1 MIKKIRLL
9 IASLAILNILFTPL
23 GYAGYPR
30 VVYQIQG
37 LNQNLISPVKHRLE
51 QSLQTLI
58 RPSTE
63 DVQFWYQH
71 SVSDIKQTLEAYG
84 YFKPSIKH
92 TLKKIDA
99 DWNASYQISV
109 GPPLKITTLKIS
121 VEGKKQD
128 PKINSQR
135 LGFWQGAAKMRQPEC
150 INIHEDCK
158 LSGNATKNSSAKS
171 ITKLIADFPLHI
183 GDTFRSESYENAK
196 QKLLTK
202 VVAEGYLSA
211 YFSKHTILIN
221 RQAYTAKLIL
231 TLNTGPRYYF
241 GPITFQQSILSNS
254 LLQRYIPFKSSD
266 PYSSK
271 QLLKLQDNLNK
282 SGYFQNV
289 SIPDSQISKQ
299 NPNLPVTFI
308 LTPRPSQQYTAGIGY
323 GTDMGIRG
331 TLGWESRYLNKA
343 GHRLSI
349 FSQLSKI
356 QNSLRTTYTIPGKH
370 PNTDNYNINFAIVR
384 KKLTQVTTTTQQLG
398 IGSLS
403 KWKGWQRNLFL
414 NYQIERFNYLNRP
427 KTNSHLLTPGINL
440 SYSKFDNPLF
450 ALHGYQLNFR
460 LQGADKNL
468 LSNTSFLQTELQG
481 KYILSW
487 DDNSRLLFRGDVG
500 YTLTSNLEN
509 FPPSLLFYAGGSQ
522 SVRGYAYQ
530 AFGPAR
536 YLMAGSVEYQ
546 HRLINNFYGAI
557 FFDAGNAVN
566 NFPINLQ
573 KGSGIGLVWASPLGP
588 MEITAGK
595 ALDLPGHP
603 IRFQF
608 TMGFDFL

>member
-1 MIKKIRLL
+1 MIRKIKLT
-9 IASLAILNILFTPL
+9 ITSLALLNILFTPL
-23 GYAGYPR
+23 GYAEHPR

-37 LNQNLISPVKHRLE
+37 LNQDLMSSVQHQLV
-51 QSLQTLI
+51 QSLQSLTD
-58 RPSTE
+58 PSTE

-71 SVSDIKQTLEAYG
+71 SVSGIKQTLEAYG

-92 TLKKIDA
+92 TLKKIDVG
-99 DWNASYQISV
+99 WNVSYQISV
-109 GPPLKITTLKIS
+109 GPPLKITTLQIS
-121 VEGKKQD
+121 VKAKEAKQD
-128 PKINSQR
+128 PKI
-135 LGFWQGAAKMRQPEC
+135 
-150 INIHEDCK
+150 
-158 LSGNATKNSSAKS
+158 
-171 ITKLIADFPLHI
+171 TKLINDFPLHR
-183 GDTFRSESYENAK
+183 GDIFRSDVYENAK

-202 VVAEGYLSA
+202 VIAEGYLSA

-221 RQAYTAKLIL
+221 RQTYAAKLIL

-241 GPITFQQSILSNS
+241 GPITFQQSILNNN
-254 LLQRYIPFKSSD
+254 LLQRYIPFKSGN
-266 PYSSK
+266 PYSSAL
-271 QLLKLQDNLNK
+271 LLKIQDNLNK

-289 SIPDSQISKQ
+289 SISDSPLNKQ
-299 NPNLPVTFI
+299 NQNVPINFI

-323 GTDMGIRG
+323 GTDVGIRG
-331 TLGWESRYLNKA
+331 TLGWDSRYLNKA

-356 QNSLRTTYTIPGKH
+356 QNSLQTTYTIPGKH
-370 PNTDNYNINFAIVR
+370 PNTDNYNINFAIVK

-398 IGSLS
+398 IGSVS

-414 NYQIERFNYLNRP
+414 NYQIERFNYLNQP

-440 SYSKFDNPLF
+440 SYRKFDNPLF
-450 ALHGYQLNFR
+450 ALHGYQLDFR

-500 YTLTSNLEN
+500 YTLTPNLEN
-509 FPPSLLFYAGGSQ
+509 FPPSLLFYTGGSQ

-530 AFGPAR
+530 SLGPAR
-536 YLMAGSVEYQ
+536 YLMTGSVEYQ

-557 FFDAGNAVN
+557 FIDAGNAVN
-566 NFPINLQ
+566 NFPISLQ

-588 MEITAGK
+588 MEITAAK
-595 ALDLPGHP
+595 ALNLPGHP
-603 IRFQF
+603 IRLQF

>member
-1 MIKKIRLL
+1 MIRKIRLI

-23 GYAGYPR
+23 GYAEYPR
-30 VVYQIQG
+30 VAYQIQG
-37 LNQNLISPVKHRLE
+37 LNQDLMSPVQHRLD
-51 QSLQTLI
+51 QNLQTLVH
-58 RPSTE
+58 PSTE
-63 DVQFWYQH
+63 DFQFWFQH
-71 SVSDIKQTLEAYG
+71 SISDIKQTLEAYG

-92 TLKKIDA
+92 SLKKIDTS
-99 DWNASYQISV
+99 WNASYQISV
-109 GPPLKITTLKIS
+109 GPPLKITTLKVS
-121 VEGKKQD
+121 VEDTKQD
-128 PKINSQR
+128 PK
-135 LGFWQGAAKMRQPEC
+135 
-150 INIHEDCK
+150 
-158 LSGNATKNSSAKS
+158 

-183 GDTFRSESYENAK
+183 GDTFRSEAYEDAK
-196 QKLLTK
+196 HKLLAK
-202 VVAEGYLSA
+202 LVAEGYLSA

-221 RQAYTAKLIL
+221 RQAYTAQLIL
-231 TLNTGPRYYF
+231 ILNTGPRYYF
-241 GPITFQQSILSNS
+241 GPITFQQSILNNS
-254 LLQRYIPFKSSD
+254 LLQRYIPFKRGTL
-266 PYSSK
+266 YSST

-289 SIPDSQISKQ
+289 SIRDSQINKQ
-299 NPNLPVTFI
+299 TQNLPVTFI

-323 GTDMGIRG
+323 GTDVGMRG
-331 TLGWESRYLNKA
+331 TLGWESRYLNKE

-356 QNSLRTTYTIPGKH
+356 QNSLQTTYTIPGKH

-384 KKLTQVTTTTQQLG
+384 KKITQVTTTTQQLG
-398 IGSLS
+398 IGSMS

-427 KTNSHLLTPGINL
+427 TANSHLLTPGINL

-460 LQGADKNL
+460 LQGADQHL
-468 LSNTSFLQTELQG
+468 LSTTSFLQAELQG

-487 DDNSRLLFRGDVG
+487 NDNNRFLFRGDVG
-500 YTLTSNLEN
+500 YTLTSNLAN

-530 AFGPAR
+530 SLGPGR
-536 YLMAGSVEYQ
+536 YLMTGNIEYQ
-546 HRLINNFYGAI
+546 HRIINNFYGAI

-588 MEITAGK
+588 MEVTAGK

>member
-1 MIKKIRLL
+1 MIRKIKLA
-9 IASLAILNILFTPL
+9 IAGFAILNILCASS
-23 GYAGYPR
+23 GYAEYPP

-37 LNQNLISPVKHRLE
+37 LNQDLMSPVQRRLDR
-51 QSLQTLI
+51 SLQTLTQ
-58 RPSTE
+58 PSTE
-63 DVQFWYQH
+63 DIQSWYRQ

-84 YFKPSIKH
+84 YFKPSIKP
-92 TLKKIDA
+92 TFKKIDSSW
-99 DWNASYQISV
+99 DASYQISV
-109 GPPLKITTLKIS
+109 GPPLKITTLQVS
-121 VEGKKQD
+121 VEDEEAKQD
-128 PKINSQR
+128 PKI
-135 LGFWQGAAKMRQPEC
+135 
-150 INIHEDCK
+150 
-158 LSGNATKNSSAKS
+158 
-171 ITKLIADFPLHI
+171 TKLIDDFPLHV
-183 GDTFRSESYENAK
+183 GDVFRSEAYENAK
-196 QKLLTK
+196 QKLLAK
-202 VVAEGYLSA
+202 FVAKGYLSA

-241 GPITFQQSILSNS
+241 GPITFQQSILNNS
-254 LLQRYIPFKSSD
+254 LLERYIPFKRGT
-266 PYSSK
+266 PYSSI

-289 SIPDSQISKQ
+289 SIRDSQISKL
-299 NPNLPVTFI
+299 NKNLPVTFI

-323 GTDMGIRG
+323 GTDVGMRG
-331 TLGWESRYLNKA
+331 TLGWESRYLNRE

-356 QNSLRTTYTIPGKH
+356 QKSLQTTYTIPGKH

-398 IGSLS
+398 IGSMN

-414 NYQIERFNYLNRP
+414 NYQIERFHYINRP
-427 KTNSHLLTPGINL
+427 MTNSRLLTPGINL

-450 ALHGYQLNFR
+450 VRHGYQLNFR
-460 LQGADKNL
+460 LQGADQNL

-487 DDNSRLLFRGDVG
+487 NDNSRFLFRSDIG
-500 YTLTSNLEN
+500 YTVASNLAN

-522 SVRGYAYQ
+522 SVRGYAYESL
-530 AFGPAR
+530 GPGR
-536 YLMAGSVEYQ
+536 YLMTGSVEYQ

-566 NFPINLQ
+566 NFPVHLQ
-573 KGSGIGLVWASPLGP
+573 KGSGLGLVWASPLGP
-588 MEITAGK
+588 MEATVGK

>member
-1 MIKKIRLL
+1 MIRKIRLI
-9 IASLAILNILFTPL
+9 IANLALLNILFTPL
-23 GYAGYPR
+23 GYAEYPP

-37 LNQNLISPVKHRLE
+37 LKQDLMSPVQHRLDR
-51 QSLQTLI
+51 SLQTLTQS
-58 RPSTE
+58 STE
-63 DVQFWYQH
+63 AIQFWYQH

-84 YFKPSIKH
+84 YFKPSIKCS
-92 TLKKIDA
+92 LKKIDA
-99 DWNASYQISV
+99 SWDASYQISV
-109 GPPLKITTLKIS
+109 GPPLKITALKIS
-121 VEGKKQD
+121 VEATKSD
-128 PKINSQR
+128 PK
-135 LGFWQGAAKMRQPEC
+135 
-150 INIHEDCK
+150 
-158 LSGNATKNSSAKS
+158 
-171 ITKLIADFPLHI
+171 ITKLIANFPLHR
-183 GDTFRSESYENAK
+183 GDIFRSEAYEDAK
-196 QKLLTK
+196 QKLLAK
-202 VVAEGYLSA
+202 VVAEGYLST

-241 GPITFQQSILSNS
+241 GPITFQQSILNNS
-254 LLQRYIPFKSSD
+254 LLQRYIPFKSGD
-266 PYSSK
+266 AYSSTL
-271 QLLKLQDNLNK
+271 LLKLQDNLSK

-289 SIPDSQISKQ
+289 SIPDSPISKQ
-299 NPNLPVTFI
+299 SQNVPINFI

-323 GTDMGIRG
+323 GTDVGIRG

-349 FSQLSKI
+349 FSQLSKV
-356 QNSLRTTYTIPGKH
+356 QNSLQTTYTIPGKY

-398 IGSLS
+398 IGSVS
-403 KWKGWQRNLFL
+403 KWKGWQRNVFL
-414 NYQIERFNYLNRP
+414 NYQIERFNYLNQP

-450 ALHGYQLNFR
+450 ARHGYQLNFR

-468 LSNTSFLQTELQG
+468 LSNTSFLQTEVQG

-500 YTLTSNLEN
+500 YTLTSNLAN

-530 AFGPAR
+530 SLGPAR
-536 YLMAGSVEYQ
+536 YLMTGSVEYQ

-566 NFPINLQ
+566 NFPIHLQ
-573 KGSGIGLVWASPLGP
+573 KGSGLGLVWASPLGP
-588 MEITAGK
+588 MEVTAGK

-608 TMGFDFL
+608 TMGLDFL

>member
-1 MIKKIRLL
+1 MIRKIKLI
-9 IASLAILNILFTPL
+9 IASLALLNILFTPL
-23 GYAGYPR
+23 GYAEYPPR

-37 LNQNLISPVKHRLE
+37 LNQDLMGPVQNHLDRSL
-51 QSLQTLI
+51 QSLVH
-58 RPSTE
+58 PSTE
-63 DVQFWYQH
+63 EVQFWYQH
-71 SVSDIKQTLEAYG
+71 SVSDIQQTLEAYG

-92 TLKKIDA
+92 SLKKIDA
-99 DWNASYQISV
+99 SWNANYQIFV

-121 VEGKKQD
+121 VENAKQN
-128 PKINSQR
+128 PK
-135 LGFWQGAAKMRQPEC
+135 
-150 INIHEDCK
+150 
-158 LSGNATKNSSAKS
+158 
-171 ITKLIADFPLHI
+171 ITKLIVDFPLHV
-183 GDTFRSESYENAK
+183 GDIFRSEVYEDAK
-196 QKLLTK
+196 QKLLAK

-211 YFSKHTILIN
+211 SFSKHTILVN

-241 GPITFQQSILSNS
+241 GPITFKQSILNNN
-254 LLQRYIPFKSSD
+254 LLQRYIPFKSGD
-266 PYSSK
+266 PYSSI

-289 SIPDSQISKQ
+289 SIPDSQLNKQ
-299 NPNLPVTFI
+299 NQNLPITFI

-323 GTDMGIRG
+323 GTDVGVRG
-331 TLGWESRYLNKA
+331 TLGWESRYLNKE

-349 FSQLSKI
+349 LSQLSKV
-356 QNSLRTTYTIPGKH
+356 QNSLQTTYTIPGKH

-384 KKLTQVTTTTQQLG
+384 KKLTQVARTTQQLG
-398 IGSLS
+398 IGSIS

-414 NYQIERFNYLNRP
+414 NYQIERFNYLNQP
-427 KTNSHLLTPGINL
+427 KTSSHLLTPGINL

-460 LQGADKNL
+460 LQGASQNI

-487 DDNSRLLFRGDVG
+487 DDNSRLLFRSDIG
-500 YTLTSNLEN
+500 YTLTSNLAN

-530 AFGPAR
+530 SLGPAR
-536 YLMAGSVEYQ
+536 YLMIGSVEYQ

>member
-1 MIKKIRLL
+1 MIRKIKLA
-9 IASLAILNILFTPL
+9 IASLALLDILFTPL
-23 GYAGYPR
+23 GYAEYPR
-30 VVYQIQG
+30 VTYQIQG
-37 LNQNLISPVKHRLE
+37 LNPDLMSPVQHRLD
-51 QSLQTLI
+51 QSLQTLVH
-58 RPSTE
+58 PSTE
-63 DVQFWYQH
+63 AIQFWYRH

-84 YFKPSIKH
+84 YFKSSIKH
-92 TLKKIDA
+92 SLKKIDA
-99 DWNASYQISV
+99 SWDASYQISV
-109 GPPLKITTLKIS
+109 GSPLKITTLKIS
-121 VEGKKQD
+121 VEDTKSS
-128 PKINSQR
+128 PK
-135 LGFWQGAAKMRQPEC
+135 
-150 INIHEDCK
+150 
-158 LSGNATKNSSAKS
+158 
-171 ITKLIADFPLHI
+171 ITKLIANFPLHR
-183 GDTFRSESYENAK
+183 GDTFRSDAYEDAK
-196 QKLLTK
+196 QKLLAK

-231 TLNTGPRYYF
+231 ILNTGPRYYF
-241 GPITFQQSILSNS
+241 GPITFQQSILNNS
-254 LLQRYIPFKSSD
+254 LLQRYISFKSGD
-266 PYSSK
+266 PYSSTK
-271 QLLKLQDNLNK
+271 LLKLQDNLNK

-289 SIPDSQISKQ
+289 SIPDSQINQQ
-299 NPNLPVTFI
+299 NQNLPVTFI

-323 GTDMGIRG
+323 GTDVGMRG

-349 FSQLSKI
+349 FSQLSKV
-356 QNSLRTTYTIPGKH
+356 QNSLQTTYIIPGKH
-370 PNTDNYNINFAIVR
+370 PNTDNYNINFAIVS

-398 IGSLS
+398 IGSIGRWRG
-403 KWKGWQRNLFL
+403 WKRNLFL
-414 NYQIERFNYLNRP
+414 NYQIERFNYLNRS

-440 SYSKFDNPLF
+440 SYGKFDNPLF

-460 LQGADKNL
+460 LQGADQNL
-468 LSNTSFLQTELQG
+468 LSNTSFLQTEIQG

-500 YTLTSNLEN
+500 YTLTPNLEN

-530 AFGPAR
+530 SLGPAR
-536 YLMAGSVEYQ
+536 YLMTGSVEYQ
-546 HRLINNFYGAI
+546 YRLINNFYGAI

-573 KGSGIGLVWASPLGP
+573 KGSGLGLIWKSPLGP
-588 MEITAGK
+588 MEVTAGK

>member
-1 MIKKIRLL
+1 MIRKIK
-9 IASLAILNILFTPL
+9 LAIAGLAVLNILFTSS
-23 GYAGYPR
+23 GYAEYPG

-37 LNQNLISPVKHRLE
+37 LNQDLMSPVQHRLD
-51 QSLQTLI
+51 QSLQALTQ
-58 RPSTE
+58 PSTE
-63 DVQFWYQH
+63 AIQFWYQH
-71 SVSDIKQTLEAYG
+71 SVSDIEQTLEAYG

-92 TLKKIDA
+92 SLKKIDA
-99 DWNASYQISV
+99 SWNASYQIFV

-121 VEGKKQD
+121 IEDTTQD
-128 PKINSQR
+128 PKI
-135 LGFWQGAAKMRQPEC
+135 
-150 INIHEDCK
+150 I
-158 LSGNATKNSSAKS
+158 
-171 ITKLIADFPLHI
+171 KLIADFPLHK
-183 GDTFRSESYENAK
+183 GDIFRSEAYEDAK
-196 QKLLTK
+196 QKLLAK
-202 VVAEGYLSA
+202 LVAEGYLSV
-211 YFSKHTILIN
+211 YFSKHAVEIN
-221 RQAYTAKLIL
+221 RKAYTATLLL

-241 GPITFQQSILSNS
+241 GPITFQQTTLSNS
-254 LLQRYIPFKSSD
+254 LLQRYIPFKLGD
-266 PYSSK
+266 PYSST
-271 QLLKLQDNLNK
+271 QLLKLQDNLDK
-282 SGYFQNV
+282 SGYFQSV
-289 SIPDSQISKQ
+289 SIPDAPISKKNQ
-299 NPNLPVTFI
+299 NLPVTFI

-349 FSQLSKI
+349 LSQLSKI
-356 QNSLRTTYTIPGKH
+356 QNSLQATYTIPGKH

-398 IGSLS
+398 IGSVS

-427 KTNSHLLTPGINL
+427 ATNSHLLTPGINL

-487 DDNSRLLFRGDVG
+487 DDNSRLLFRGNVG
-500 YTLTSNLEN
+500 YTFTPNLEN

-530 AFGPAR
+530 SLGPAR
-536 YLMAGSVEYQ
+536 YLMTGSIEYQ

-573 KGSGIGLVWASPLGP
+573 KGTGIGLVWASPLGP
-588 MEITAGK
+588 MEVTAGK